1 MFEAFFTTPL
11 QMTTPLEKTKYGSQA
26 CPFRGVPL
34 YFILSKIQQQ
44 SLTRTVYFGG
54 LQLSLISHP
63 ETFHEITFMKLE
75 RLKHKS
81 IASLMLPRPPMCL
94 N

>member
-11 QMTTPLEKTKYGSQA
+11 QMTTPLERTKWWVPSMSFQRGSTV
-26 CPFRGVPL
+26 FH
-34 YFILSKIQQQ
+34 SQQNEPD
-44 SLTRTVYFGG
+44 SHKVYFGG
-54 LQLSLISHP
+54 LQLSPISHP

-75 RLKHKS
+75 RLKHKN
-81 IASLMLPRPPMCL
+81 IASLMLPHPPMCL